1 MPGNNKQK
9 KTLQEIITEYKES
22 NAQKLNF
29 SDKVGYYRE
38 TMTEM
43 ALLMLK
49 EDRVI
54 RNFIRW
60 PRWSHED
67 LAGSDFQ
74 IFYVNGENKTKSLS
88 ISVLGPKYAHLE
100 KEAHPDVDIVLPV
113 SMVDDSVGLIAD
125 KIKKLKEEKEA
136 PS

>member
-1 MPGNNKQK
+1 
-9 KTLQEIITEYKES
+9 
-22 NAQKLNF
+22 
-29 SDKVGYYRE
+29 
-38 TMTEM
+38 
-43 ALLMLK
+43 
-49 EDRVI
+49 
-54 RNFIRW
+54 
-60 PRWSHED
+60 
-67 LAGSDFQ
+67 
-74 IFYVNGENKTKSLS
+74 VNGENKTKSLS